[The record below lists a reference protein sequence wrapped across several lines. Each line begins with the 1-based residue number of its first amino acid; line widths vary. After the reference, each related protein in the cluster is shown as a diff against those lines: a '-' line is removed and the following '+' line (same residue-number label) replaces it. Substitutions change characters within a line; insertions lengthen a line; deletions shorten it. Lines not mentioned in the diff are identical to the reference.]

1 MYTTTCTL
9 GGYLKEKP
17 HEEDIDEIIHRKFAG
32 TVSARMLVADGGAV
46 GFKIA
51 DEPPSA
57 EQLAFSK
64 EKEVPGD
71 ALVGVSILYNWPVVW
86 AGAWDRLWSATRMG
100 ACSRRL
106 AVSE

>member
-1 MYTTTCTL
+1 MQWH
-9 GGYLKEKP
+9 EKL
-17 HEEDIDEIIHRKFAG
+17 HEEGNDEIIHRKFAG

-64 EKEVPGD
+64 EI
-71 ALVGVSILYNWPVVW
+71 A
-86 AGAWDRLWSATRMG
+86 
-100 ACSRRL
+100 RRR
-106 AVSE
+106 